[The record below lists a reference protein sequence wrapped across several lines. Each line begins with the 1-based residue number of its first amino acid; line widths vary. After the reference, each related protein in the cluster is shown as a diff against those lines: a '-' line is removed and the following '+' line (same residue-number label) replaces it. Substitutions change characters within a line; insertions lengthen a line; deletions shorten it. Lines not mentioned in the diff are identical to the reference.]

1 MQCQHKTKF
10 LLKIL
15 TLFKGTCNVINLLDV
30 NSMAWGL
37 EYQSS
42 YNAGDTEWDD
52 QTISNQLLN

>member
-52 QTISNQLLN
+52 QTISN